1 LRQGLLFCGHDETE
15 YSKNQSIFF
24 KLLKLLAD
32 QNAKIEA
39 IVLQNAPNNLKL
51 VTSDIQKYIVHV
63 VTIETTNKIIEELK
77 DKLFFILV
85 DDHYHKHCKERS
97 KIS

>member
-1 LRQGLLFCGHDETE
+1 
-15 YSKNQSIFF
+15 
-24 KLLKLLAD
+24 LAD

-39 IVLQNAPNNLKL
+39 IVLQNAPNNMKL
-51 VTSDIQKYIVHV
+51 VTSYIQKYIHV
-63 VTIETTNKIIEELK
+63 VAIETTNKIIEELK